1 MQVGIH
7 QAKTQLSKLIPA
19 ALAGEEVIIMKSG
32 RALVKLVPVA
42 CEQSERP
49 LGCCREQ
56 VQVYGDLLAPLP
68 DEETRT
74 FWPEQP

>member
-1 MQVGIH
+1 MEVGIH

-19 ALAGEEVIIMKSG
+19 ALAGEEVIIMKAG

-42 CEQSERP
+42 NELTERP

-56 VQVYGDLLAPLP
+56 VQVYGDLLDPLP
-68 DEETRT
+68 EAETQP
-74 FWPEQP
+74 FWPERS